1 MIKRSKSKER
11 AWTQPNF
18 KTIPKWPVFFKNTES
33 NYFAN
38 CLLANCLLVNCL
50 LANCLLAN
58 RKKKFRE
65 GETEKYLTEILVV
78 IRLDQ
83 ISDEKVSRF
92 PTQVI
97 RSNLNVSTLYRNN
110 TKRDLQTEVGL
121 TVYRQ

>member
-38 CLLANCLLVNCL
+38 CLLAN
-50 LANCLLAN
+50 
-58 RKKKFRE
+58 RKKFRE
-65 GETEKYLTEILVV
+65 GATEKYLTEILVV

-83 ISDEKVSRF
+83 ISDENVSRF
-92 PTQVI
+92 PTGYKI
-97 RSNLNVSTLYRNN
+97 KP
-110 TKRDLQTEVGL
+110 KRVHMVQK
-121 TVYRQ
+121 